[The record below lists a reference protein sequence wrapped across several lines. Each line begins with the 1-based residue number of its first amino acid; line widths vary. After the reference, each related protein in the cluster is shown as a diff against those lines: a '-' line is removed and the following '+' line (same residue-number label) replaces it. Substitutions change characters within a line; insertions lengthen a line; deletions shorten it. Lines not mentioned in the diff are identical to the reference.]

1 MCWEWE
7 QWYKGATQTGWPGVR
22 SFQILGDFSER
33 TISRGVGHEA
43 LHGQT
48 RTKDFSL
55 GSLFAFQQQQTGS
68 MCMCAHTVHTAQS
81 ILLPSGPLTMY
92 IYVHILI
99 YHSDIFTKYWTPFDS
114 LVKFFCFFDFLSFLR
129 TAHNFAINK
138 NAIDLNWKIEKKHT
152 HKSKRQRNV
161 IALMCFLSEID
172 CVFLQMFNNFFRSGV
187 SSDTN
192 WVLRNR
198 ALMGWTSLGSDN
210 EGNENYA
217 A

>member
-7 QWYKGATQTGWPGVR
+7 QWYKGATQTGWVR
-22 SFQILGDFSER
+22 GFQILGDFSER
-33 TISRGVGHEA
+33 TTSRGVGHEA

-55 GSLFAFQQQQTGS
+55 GPLFAFQQQQTGS

-114 LVKFFCFFDFLSFLR
+114 LVKFFFFFLFSFFLEDSTQFCNQQKCNR
-129 TAHNFAINK
+129 FELK
-138 NAIDLNWKIEKKHT
+138 NWKKHT
-152 HKSKRQRNV
+152 HPNP
-161 IALMCFLSEID
+161 
-172 CVFLQMFNNFFRSGV
+172 
-187 SSDTN
+187 
-192 WVLRNR
+192 
-198 ALMGWTSLGSDN
+198 SDN
-210 EGNENYA
+210 ET
-217 A
+217 